1 MIKALQ
7 KLGKEGT
14 YLNIVKAI
22 YDKPTASIILNG
34 ENLKAFHLRSGTSQ
48 AYPLSP
54 ILVNIILEVLDT
66 AIREEKEIKGSHI
79 RKEVKLLLF
88 ADGMTLYIENPKDR
102 IRKLLEVISES
113 RKRWE
118 YQTT

>member
-1 MIKALQ
+1 MGIQ
-7 KLGKEGT
+7 GT
-14 YLNIVKAI
+14 CLNIVKAI
-22 YDKPTASIILNG
+22 YDMPTTNIILNG
-34 ENLKAFHLRSGTSQ
+34 ENLKAFPLRSETRQGCPRS
-48 AYPLSP
+48 PL
-54 ILVNIILEVLDT
+54 LFNMVLKVLAT

-102 IRKLLEVISES
+102 IRKLLEVINES

>member
-1 MIKALQ
+1 MTSFCEILIDPKISAQTHLP
-7 KLGKEGT
+7 KFLET
-14 YLNIVKAI
+14 SLNK
-22 YDKPTASIILNG
+22 
-34 ENLKAFHLRSGTSQ
+34 
-48 AYPLSP
+48 
-54 ILVNIILEVLDT
+54 
-66 AIREEKEIKGSHI
+66 EKEIKGSHI

>member
-1 MIKALQ
+1 MGI
-7 KLGKEGT
+7 EGT
-14 YLNIVKAI
+14 YRNTVKAI
-22 YDKPTASIILNG
+22 YDKPKANIILNG
-34 ENLKAFHLRSGTSQ
+34 KKLKACPLRPG
-48 AYPLSP
+48 ARLGCPLSP
-54 ILVNIILEVLDT
+54 LLFNIILEVLDT